1 LSYFISFII
10 ILLLITLYII
20 YNGIIILCDF
30 MVKVRSPAS
39 ATVINA
45 ISMGKGSAFAIGLYI
60 TADVNILDEK
70 TDKDLKVI
78 SESLDNP
85 DMDTSLMDLC
95 AEMVYEKLS
104 EHDKFNLK
112 NIVLSIKT
120 KSDIPPGSGLSSSS
134 AASNSVVYATLLTLL
149 DEAGLSREDVEF
161 SDEDIVN
168 MAIDASLDARVTI
181 TGSFDDA
188 TASYFG
194 GVVVTDNR
202 KREFLLKEK
211 MEEHPILV
219 YMPNFYSKSGDSNPD
234 RMKLLSSLVETAF
247 EFAKQKNYFKA
258 LNLNGLIYS
267 ATLGFDS
274 KIAVDALEA
283 GALASGLSGTGSS
296 FVAIVSDDSIDEVKE
311 TWSKYEGRVLETC
324 VDNRGCQ
331 LL

>member
-1 LSYFISFII
+1 MKK
-10 ILLLITLYII
+10 T
-20 YNGIIILCDF
+20 
-30 MVKVRSPAS
+30 VRSPGS
-39 ATVINA
+39 ATIINA
-45 ISMGKGSAFAIGLYI
+45 IATGFGSAFGIGLDI
-60 TADVNILDEK
+60 ICDAKST
-70 TDKDLKVI
+70 
-78 SESLDNP
+78 SESITCSNDVGA
-85 DMDTSLMDLC
+85 DDKLMKLC
-95 AEMVYEKLS
+95 AEKV
-104 EHDKFNLK
+104 FNHYDINDSDFGIDL
-112 NIVLSIKT
+112 KT
-120 KSDIPPGSGLSSSS
+120 KSSLPMASGLSSSS
-134 AASNSVVYATLLTLL
+134 ASSNAIVKAVSSIVS
-149 DEAGLSREDVEF
+149 EEF
-161 SDEDIVN
+161 NLKSLNDMEIIN
-168 MAIDASLDARVTI
+168 MAIDASLDAGVTI

-202 KREFLLKEK
+202 KREFILKEK